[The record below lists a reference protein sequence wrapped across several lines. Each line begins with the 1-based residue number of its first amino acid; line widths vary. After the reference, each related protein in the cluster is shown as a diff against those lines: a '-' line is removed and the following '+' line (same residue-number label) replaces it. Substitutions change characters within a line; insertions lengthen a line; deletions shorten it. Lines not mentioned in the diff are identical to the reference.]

1 MLTHKDN
8 SVRPPPLCHQP
19 LLVFLLFSF
28 TPFCYTYTSS
38 FLKPVVLKLSRASA
52 SSGDEFSSQGQDQEP
67 ASLTSSWAM
76 PLLFPWSHSATASC
90 FHSYHSENATTP
102 TWNASSSVF
111 LLTSCQNPR
120 RDQGQPG
127 YLLFPCS
134 QLLPPR
140 LTRRGQRRAQT
151 VHWGRRR
158 LEDIARP
165 WVTFSFLLPHHQ
177 RGAQGHRP

>member
-28 TPFCYTYTSS
+28 THFCYTYTSS

-76 PLLFPWSHSATASC
+76 PLLFP
-90 FHSYHSENATTP
+90 
-102 TWNASSSVF
+102 
-111 LLTSCQNPR
+111 
-120 RDQGQPG
+120 
-127 YLLFPCS
+127 
-134 QLLPPR
+134 
-140 LTRRGQRRAQT
+140 
-151 VHWGRRR
+151 
-158 LEDIARP
+158 
-165 WVTFSFLLPHHQ
+165 
-177 RGAQGHRP
+177 